1 MTLLKILHYPD
12 KKLHRV
18 AKNVEIFDHKLK
30 ELANNMLETMYY
42 ENGIGLAATQV
53 DVLLRLITMDLSK
66 NTSNKKPEIFINPII
81 LEYSGDTISEEGC
94 LSVPSIYEKIHRYE
108 QIKVQYQNLQGE
120 LVTETCDGL
129 RAVCFQHEID
139 HLNGKIFVEYLSA
152 MKLNFIKK
160 KLKKQNAIN
169 M

>member
-12 KKLHRV
+12 KKLHRI
-18 AKNVEIFDHKLK
+18 AKNIEIFDDKLK
-30 ELANNMLETMYY
+30 KLANNMVETMYS

-53 DVLLRLITMDLSK
+53 DVLVRLITMDLSK
-66 NTSNKKPEIFINPII
+66 NTNNKKPEIFINPLI
-81 LEYSGDTISEEGC
+81 LEFSGDTISEEGC
-94 LSVPSIYEKIHRYE
+94 LSVPGIYEKVHRYE

-120 LVTETCDGL
+120 LFTETCDGL

-139 HLNGKIFVEYLSA
+139 HLNGKVFVEYLSS

-160 KLKKQNAIN
+160 KLKKHSLVNL
-169 M
+169 